1 MHHMLAVKFVI
12 MDMHYLQTK
21 LVMIAK
27 KMMPIALIVLMMAQ
41 IIINVWNANLGMDLV
56 HLVVDVNSAS
66 LRTQNNV
73 KLLQTR

>member
-1 MHHMLAVKFVI
+1 MLVVKFVT

-21 LVMIAK
+21 PAMIAQ
-27 KMMPIALIVLMMAQ
+27 KMMLIVLIVQMMAQ
-41 IIINVWNANLGMDLV
+41 IIINAWNANLVTVLV

-73 KLLQTR
+73 KLLQIR

>member
-1 MHHMLAVKFVI
+1 VLYQVQEILFLDAIELMHHMLAVKFVI

-41 IIINVWNANLGMDLV
+41 IIINV
-56 HLVVDVNSAS
+56 
-66 LRTQNNV
+66 
-73 KLLQTR
+73 